1 MSARLNPATKFW
13 LLAHPAQSPAVI
25 DGQSGRTWSYGELDR
40 DVQQAM
46 GRLCV
51 SGTKS
56 LWLLLAQN
64 RYECLVI
71 HLAALRSGNAL
82 LLVDATLDRQL
93 LAGLIRTYRPEFVC
107 AIQSDLELPQY
118 RPIED
123 LGLAVWQT
131 DAAATPESAI
141 HSSLAMLLNTSG
153 STGSPKLVRLTC
165 ENLQANAAAIA
176 SYLELTA
183 DERPITA
190 LPMAYSYGLSVINSH
205 LLAGATLVLTEHGV
219 LRREFWDSVDRHA
232 CSSLSGVPHSYQML
246 LQTGLLGK
254 RGASLR
260 TLTQAGGRLDER
272 LVRQLHELAQRR
284 GLRVFI
290 MYGQTEA
297 TARIAYLP
305 FEQFGNKIGS
315 IGIPVPGGSLRV
327 DADGELIYAGP
338 NVMMGYAECR
348 QDLAKGDE
356 LGSVLHTGDLAR
368 RDADGYFY
376 ITGRLRRFLKL
387 FGKRF
392 NLDEVEQILQRRFE
406 LPTACFGRD
415 DLLMVAVEVATASN
429 DSPVEAITATLREL
443 FHLPRD
449 AMQVRAVSALPR
461 TANGKIDYRAL
472 SAEPATAA
480 QNARLEVQR
489 A

>member
-1 MSARLNPATKFW
+1 MSERLNPATMFW
-13 LLAHPAQSPAVI
+13 LLAHPAHSPAVI
-25 DGQSGRTWSYGELDR
+25 DGQSGRIWTYGELDR

-46 GRLCV
+46 RRLCV
-51 SGTKS
+51 SGIKS

-71 HLAALRSGNAL
+71 YLAALRTGNAL
-82 LLVDATLDRQL
+82 LLVDASLDREL
-93 LAGLIRTYRPEFVC
+93 LAGLIRTYQPEVVC
-107 AIQSDLELPQY
+107 ASQAELDLPQY
-118 RPIED
+118 RPIEG

-131 DAAATPESAI
+131 DAAATPVSVI
-141 HSSLAMLLNTSG
+141 HPSLALLLNTSG
-153 STGSPKLVRLTC
+153 STGSPKLVRLTG

-183 DERPITA
+183 DERPITT

-297 TARIAYLP
+297 TARIAYVP
-305 FEQFGNKIGS
+305 FEQLGNKIGS

-338 NVMMGYAECR
+338 NVMMGYAVCR
-348 QDLAKGDE
+348 QDLARGDE
-356 LGSVLHTGDLAR
+356 LGGLLHTGDLAR
-368 RDADGYFY
+368 RDADGYFQ

-392 NLDEVEQILQRRFE
+392 NLDEVEQILQRRLE
-406 LPTACFGRD
+406 LTTACFGSD
-415 DLLMVAVEVATASN
+415 DLLMVAVEVATPGN
-429 DSPVEAITATLREL
+429 DSPVEAITTTLRDL

-449 AMQVRAVSALPR
+449 AMQVRAVQALPR
-461 TANGKIDYRAL
+461 TVNGKVDYRAL
-472 SAEPATAA
+472 SAEPAAVEK
-480 QNARLEVQR
+480 NARLEVQR